1 MFDYN
6 TFVGRNIGFVTEDEQ
21 LRLKRAT
28 VLVVGVGGMGGTA
41 LACLARA
48 GISNFIITDIDTF
61 ELSNLNRQIFSKM
74 STIDKDKAEV
84 AKAELLEINSDVNCR
99 IIKGNWQ
106 AMLDEV
112 LPEVDVVLNGCD
124 DVRATIHMMRKAK
137 EHGKTVVDAYAST
150 LPSVYVVKPNDP
162 RPEVFMDYPSVG
174 REPESLSDDE
184 AQACAAMETEWV
196 MVNSNTARHV
206 VLDKAAE
213 MITGKRKRIS
223 FAPMVWTTGT
233 LMAYEIIKVILG
245 DRNQASY
252 KGFFYNPY
260 TMSVEK
266 PVNPAWAWIKRKLVR
281 AYLNKMKAEQ
291 Q

>member
-6 TFVGRNIGFVTEDEQ
+6 TFSERNIGFVTENEQ
-21 LRLKRAT
+21 LRLRNST

-48 GISNFIITDIDTF
+48 GIGKFLITDIDTF
-61 ELSNLNRQIFSKM
+61 ELSNLNRQVFSKM
-74 STIDKDKAEV
+74 STIGKDKAEV
-84 AKAELLEINSDVNCR
+84 AQRELLEINAEISCE
-99 IIKGNWQ
+99 IIKGDWQ
-106 AMLDEV
+106 SQLDEV
-112 LPEVDVVLNGCD
+112 LPHVDVVLNGCD

-150 LPSVYVVKPNDP
+150 LPSVYVVKPTDP

-174 REPESLSDDE
+174 KSPESLSDEE
-184 AQACAAMETEWV
+184 ASECAAMETEWV
-196 MVNSNTARHV
+196 MVNSNTAQHV

-233 LMAYEIIKVILG
+233 LMAYEVIKLILN

-260 TMSVEK
+260 TMRVEK

-281 AYLNKMKAEQ
+281 AYLNKMKAEVQ
-291 Q
+291 